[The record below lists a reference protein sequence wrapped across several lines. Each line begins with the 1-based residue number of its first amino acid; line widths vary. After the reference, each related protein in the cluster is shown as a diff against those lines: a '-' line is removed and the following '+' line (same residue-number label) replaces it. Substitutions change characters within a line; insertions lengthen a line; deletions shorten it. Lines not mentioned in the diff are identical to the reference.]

1 MVTKGF
7 WRKNIISKANK
18 YNLLLTFQ
26 LQNNHATTNT
36 SLLVLTSSTALLSCR
51 NALAG
56 HSYNP
61 NAVCKT
67 LVLNYISSLKHNHLL
82 EISAISQHF
91 KIIEY
96 RIKLDRSTQIK
107 TNMQNLLDK
116 EIVPESNALFGIF
129 RFYEHS
135 Y

>member
-26 LQNNHATTNT
+26 LQNNHATTNK

-51 NALAG
+51 NALTR
-56 HSYNP
+56 HSYHP

-67 LVLNYISSLKHNHLL
+67 LVLNYKSTLKHNHLL
-82 EISAISQHF
+82 EISAISQHL

-116 EIVPESNALFGIF
+116 EIVPESNVLFSIF

>member
-1 MVTKGF
+1 M
-7 WRKNIISKANK
+7 
-18 YNLLLTFQ
+18 Q
-26 LQNNHATTNT
+26 QQT
-36 SLLVLTSSTALLSCR
+36 SSLVLTSSTALLSCR
-51 NALAG
+51 NALTR
-56 HSYNP
+56 HSYNA

-96 RIKLDRSTQIK
+96 RIKLDQSTQIK
-107 TNMQNLLDK
+107 TNTQNLLDK
-116 EIVPESNALFGIF
+116 EIVPELYVLFGIF
-129 RFYEHS
+129 HFYEYS